1 MCWKL
6 VFGVNTYVTL
16 WSSPKLHSAES
27 CDRKERHNSPFQK
40 TLNHQKGFWNCYFKV
55 KNVLNV
61 ALIQNKGRLMA
72 HTNSYTCQVQTPDW
86 DMVGT
91 VPKAVITSR
100 QQRLRLQLIPG
111 QLATVVL
118 STWETSSLHRGSCQS
133 CCDRSCVRVGNH
145 DALVHSGA
153 TEKYWQHLLLNDR
166 EGRN

>member
-1 MCWKL
+1 
-6 VFGVNTYVTL
+6 
-16 WSSPKLHSAES
+16 
-27 CDRKERHNSPFQK
+27 
-40 TLNHQKGFWNCYFKV
+40 
-55 KNVLNV
+55 
-61 ALIQNKGRLMA
+61 MA

-86 DMVGT
+86 DMIGT

-118 STWETSSLHRGSCQS
+118 STWETSSLHWGSCQS

-153 TEKYWQHLLLNDR
+153 TEKYWQHLLLNGR
-166 EGRN
+166 EGRNWKHGERCREATWAVTLPQLCRLTHFQNSITCVSYPKFGVKLSSHYTM